1 MRNALLKV
9 AVLLAAA
16 GALGACGSIDNAPL
30 RVGTVRG
37 RLTQVDPSLA
47 LVAVVGAPDISTPVG
62 PNGRFELAGVP
73 VGEAELFVLAS
84 AESALRLP
92 VHVDGARAVEVGDV
106 APRPGGFLRLEVTAP
121 GQQAV
126 SAASVTVDGTPLRKV
141 KIDKS
146 GLVKVGPLPEGCYA
160 VEVTAAGFPPRA
172 QQSCV
177 GAGEQKPVKVD
188 LQDDPG
194 YAQRG
199 CQFSGC
205 VEGAVCGPDG
215 SCGQCTEDA
224 HCPGGFACAE
234 APGGSGICQPQ
245 D

>member
-1 MRNALLKV
+1 MRNALLRV

-126 SAASVTVDGTPLRKV
+126 SAAGSPRP
-141 KIDKS
+141 S
-146 GLVKVGPLPEGCYA
+146 P
-160 VEVTAAGFPPRA
+160 PPR
-172 QQSCV
+172 SNPR
-177 GAGEQKPVKVD
+177 AGGP
-188 LQDDPG
+188 PS
-194 YAQRG
+194 RG
-199 CQFSGC
+199 PTCRS
-205 VEGAVCGPDG
+205 
-215 SCGQCTEDA
+215 
-224 HCPGGFACAE
+224 
-234 APGGSGICQPQ
+234 
-245 D
+245 